1 MLVAICRLV
10 MAKEQLKNSLNKT
23 FTSTRLKLLL
33 FLAIATLVAI
43 LIIASNFFDVQEFLR
58 AVLIEIDRLGV
69 WGPVAF
75 IITYNLATVLFIP
88 GSVLT
93 LGGGVIFGLWWGFIY
108 VFVASTLGATFA
120 FLIGRYLSR
129 DRVVKYME
137 CHPKFQCLDRAV
149 SQEGLKIVFLT
160 RLCPLFPF
168 NLLNYALGITQVS
181 LKDYVLGSFGMIPGT
196 ILYVYS
202 GSLVGDISAIGVATG
217 CTMPQSSALK
227 WSVNIISF
235 LATATVTVSITRM
248 ARKALDES
256 I

>member
-1 MLVAICRLV
+1 MPIKQIQDFARGSFKRI
-10 MAKEQLKNSLNKT
+10 
-23 FTSTRLKLLL
+23 LLL
-33 FLAIATLVAI
+33 FSLSALVAI
-43 LIIASNFFDVQEFLR
+43 LILAIRSFYVQDFLR
-58 AVLIEIDRLGV
+58 NVLMQIEHLGA

-75 IITYNLATVLFIP
+75 IVTYNLATVLFIP

-93 LGGGVIFGLWWGFIY
+93 LGGGVIFGLWWGSVY
-108 VFVASTLGATFA
+108 VFVAASLGATFA

-137 CHPKFQCLDRAV
+137 AHPKFQALDRAV
-149 SQEGLKIVFLT
+149 SQEGFKIVFLT

-181 LKDYVLGSFGMIPGT
+181 LKDYVLGSFGMIPAT

-202 GSLVGDISAIGVATG
+202 GSLVGDLAAIGAATAY
-217 CTMPQSSALK
+217 TNPQASAVK
-227 WSVNIISF
+227 WLINIISF
-235 LATATVTVSITRM
+235 IATVAVTVSITRI

>member
-1 MLVAICRLV
+1 MPIKQIPDFARGSFKRI
-10 MAKEQLKNSLNKT
+10 
-23 FTSTRLKLLL
+23 LL
-33 FLAIATLVAI
+33 FFSLSALVAI
-43 LIIASNFFDVQEFLR
+43 LILAIRSFYVQDFLR
-58 AVLIEIDRLGV
+58 NVLMQIEHLGA

-75 IITYNLATVLFIP
+75 IVTYNLATVLFIP

-93 LGGGVIFGLWWGFIY
+93 LGGGVIFGLWWGSVY
-108 VFVASTLGATFA
+108 VFVAASLGATFA

-137 CHPKFQCLDRAV
+137 AHPKFKALDRAV
-149 SQEGLKIVFLT
+149 SQEGFKIVFLT

-181 LKDYVLGSFGMIPGT
+181 LKDYVLGSFGMIPAT
-196 ILYVYS
+196 IVYVYS
-202 GSLVGDISAIGVATG
+202 GSLVGDIAASGAATAYTNPQASAV
-217 CTMPQSSALK
+217 K
-227 WSVNIISF
+227 WLINIISF
-235 LATATVTVSITRM
+235 SATVAVTVYITRI

>member
-1 MLVAICRLV
+1 M
-10 MAKEQLKNSLNKT
+10 Q
-23 FTSTRLKLLL
+23 
-33 FLAIATLVAI
+33 
-43 LIIASNFFDVQEFLR
+43 
-58 AVLIEIDRLGV
+58 IEYLGA

-75 IITYNLATVLFIP
+75 IVTYNLATVLFIP

-93 LGGGVIFGLWWGFIY
+93 LGGGVIFGLWWGSVY
-108 VFVASTLGATFA
+108 VFVAASLGATFA

-137 CHPKFQCLDRAV
+137 AHPKFKALDRAV

-181 LKDYVLGSFGMIPGT
+181 LKDYVLGSFGMIPAT

-202 GSLVGDISAIGVATG
+202 GSLVGDLAAIGAAPGYTN
-217 CTMPQSSALK
+217 PQASAVK
-227 WSVNIISF
+227 WLINIISF
-235 LATATVTVSITRM
+235 MATVAVTVSITRI

>member
-1 MLVAICRLV
+1 MP
-10 MAKEQLKNSLNKT
+10 KERIQDYARVKFKRIVLFFSIA
-23 FTSTRLKLLL
+23 LLL
-33 FLAIATLVAI
+33 ALLIVATRSAYVQ
-43 LIIASNFFDVQEFLR
+43 DVLR
-58 AVLIEIDRLGV
+58 TLLMRIEDLGW

-75 IITYNLATVLFIP
+75 VATYNLATVLFVP

-93 LGGGVIFGLWWGFIY
+93 VGGGAIFGLWWGSVY
-108 VFVASTLGATFA
+108 VFAASTLGAVFA
-120 FLIGRYLSR
+120 FAIGRYLCR

-137 CHPKFQCLDRAV
+137 SHPKFKALDRAV
-149 SQEGLKIVFLT
+149 SQQGLKIVFLT

-196 ILYVYS
+196 IMYVYS
-202 GSLVGDISAIGVATG
+202 GSLVGEVAAIGRETVYVS
-217 CTMPQSSALK
+217 PQDSAVK
-227 WSVNIISF
+227 WLINIISF
-235 LATATVTVSITRM
+235 LATVAVTVYITRI

>member
-1 MLVAICRLV
+1 MP
-10 MAKEQLKNSLNKT
+10 KERIQDYARVKFKRIVLFFSIA
-23 FTSTRLKLLL
+23 LLL
-33 FLAIATLVAI
+33 ALLIVATRSAYVQ
-43 LIIASNFFDVQEFLR
+43 DVLR
-58 AVLIEIDRLGV
+58 TLLMRIEDLGW

-75 IITYNLATVLFIP
+75 VATYNLATVLFVP

-93 LGGGVIFGLWWGFIY
+93 VGGGAIFGLWWGSVY
-108 VFVASTLGATFA
+108 VFAASTLGAVFA
-120 FLIGRYLSR
+120 FAIGRYLCR

-137 CHPKFQCLDRAV
+137 SHPKFKALDRAV
-149 SQEGLKIVFLT
+149 SQQGLKIVFLT

-196 ILYVYS
+196 IMYVYS
-202 GSLVGDISAIGVATG
+202 GSLVGEVAAIGRETLYAS
-217 CTMPQSSALK
+217 PQDSAVK
-227 WSVNIISF
+227 WLINIISF
-235 LATATVTVSITRM
+235 SATVAVTVYITRI

>member
-1 MLVAICRLV
+1 MPKERIQDYARVKFKRIVLFFAI
-10 MAKEQLKNSLNKT
+10 A
-23 FTSTRLKLLL
+23 LLL
-33 FLAIATLVAI
+33 ALLIVATRSAYVQ
-43 LIIASNFFDVQEFLR
+43 DVLR
-58 AVLIEIDRLGV
+58 TLLMRIEDLGW

-75 IITYNLATVLFIP
+75 VATYNLATVLFVP

-93 LGGGVIFGLWWGFIY
+93 VGGGAIFGLWWGSVY
-108 VFVASTLGATFA
+108 VFAASTLGAVFA
-120 FLIGRYLSR
+120 FALGRYLCR

-137 CHPKFQCLDRAV
+137 SHPKFKALDRAV
-149 SQEGLKIVFLT
+149 SQQGLKIVFLT

-196 ILYVYS
+196 IMYVYS
-202 GSLVGDISAIGVATG
+202 GSLVGEVAAIGRETVYAS
-217 CTMPQSSALK
+217 PQDSAVK
-227 WSVNIISF
+227 WLINIISF
-235 LATATVTVSITRM
+235 SATVAVTVYITRI

>member
-1 MLVAICRLV
+1 MPP
-10 MAKEQLKNSLNKT
+10 ELNKNYSDKKIKQK
-23 FTSTRLKLLL
+23 FW
-33 FLAIATLVAI
+33 FLSIALGIAI
-43 LIIASNFFDVQEFLR
+43 LILATKSPYVQQQLR
-58 AVLIEIDRLGV
+58 TALVQIQDLGW

-75 IITYNLATVLFIP
+75 IATYNLATILFIP

-93 LGGGVIFGLWWGFIY
+93 LGGGALFGLWWGSIY
-108 VFVASTLGATFA
+108 VFVASILGATFA

-137 CHPKFQCLDRAV
+137 AHPKFKALDRAV
-149 SQEGLKIVFLT
+149 AKEGLKIVFLT

-196 ILYVYS
+196 VIYVYS
-202 GSLVGDISAIGVATG
+202 GSLVGDIATIGSATASTN
-217 CTMPQSSALK
+217 PQAEAVK
-227 WSVNIISF
+227 WLINIISF
-235 LATATVTVSITRM
+235 TAAVAVTLYISRI

-256 I
+256 V

>member
-1 MLVAICRLV
+1 MPIKQISDFARGSFKRILLFFSLSALVAMLI
-10 MAKEQLKNSLNKT
+10 
-23 FTSTRLKLLL
+23 
-33 FLAIATLVAI
+33 LAIR
-43 LIIASNFFDVQEFLR
+43 SFYVQDFLR
-58 AVLIEIDRLGV
+58 NVLMQIEHLGA

-75 IITYNLATVLFIP
+75 MVTYNLATVLFIP

-93 LGGGVIFGLWWGFIY
+93 LGGGVIFGLWWGSVY
-108 VFVASTLGATFA
+108 VFVAASLGATFA

-137 CHPKFQCLDRAV
+137 THPKFKALDRAV
-149 SQEGLKIVFLT
+149 SQEGFKIVFLT

-181 LKDYVLGSFGMIPGT
+181 LKDYVLGSFGMIPAT

-202 GSLVGDISAIGVATG
+202 GSLVGDVAAI
-217 CTMPQSSALK
+217 CTVNQPVNPQAEAAK
-227 WSVNIISF
+227 WLINIISF
-235 LATATVTVSITRM
+235 SATVAVTVYITRI
-248 ARKALDES
+248 AGKALDES